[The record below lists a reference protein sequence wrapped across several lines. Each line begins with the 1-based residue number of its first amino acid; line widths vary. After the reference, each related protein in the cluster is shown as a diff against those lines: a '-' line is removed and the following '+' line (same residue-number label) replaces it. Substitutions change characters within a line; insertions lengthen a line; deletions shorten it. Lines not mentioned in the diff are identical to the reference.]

1 MRSALATRRNPFRM
15 RFRCACTRRSTRS
28 RSLSVAAGFVER
40 LNAGSILVADGATAT
55 NYQQM
60 GMAIGVA
67 PDEWVFD
74 EPDKVRGLHAAF
86 IDAGADI
93 ILTDTFGGTSLRL
106 RESRYAGRAT
116 ELNRRA
122 AELAPT
128 AAAARDGVLVAGS
141 MGPTG
146 MLMEPLGELT
156 AAAAADA
163 YREQAAALED
173 GGVDLL
179 LLETFF
185 ALDEAL
191 AAIEGIRRATALP
204 LAVSFSFDQG
214 TRTMM
219 GLSPTRMLEAIA
231 PLGVAAIGA
240 NCGRSLADM
249 ERVVAELAAADAGI
263 PLWIKP
269 NAGMP
274 RMIGDVARYDTGP
287 AEMADYAMRFVEAG
301 ARIIGGCCGT
311 SPEHV
316 RCMIAAG

>member
-1 MRSALATRRNPFRM
+1 MTR
-15 RFRCACTRRSTRS
+15 
-28 RSLSVAAGFVER
+28 GFVER
-40 LNAGSILVADGATAT
+40 LNAGDLLFADGATAT

-60 GMAIGVA
+60 GMGIGVA

-74 EPDKVRGLHAAF
+74 QPDAVRGLHSAF

-106 RESRYAGRAT
+106 RESRYAGRTT

-122 AELAPT
+122 AELARE
-128 AAAARDGVLVAGS
+128 AAGAREGVLVAGS

-146 MLMEPLGELT
+146 MLMEPLGDLT

-163 YREQAAALED
+163 YGEQAAALSSA
-173 GGVDLL
+173 GVDLL

-191 AAIEGIRRATALP
+191 AAIEGIRRASALP
-204 LAVSFSFDQG
+204 LVVSFSFDQG

-219 GLSPTRMLEAIA
+219 GLSPTKMVEAIR

-249 ERVVAELAAADAGI
+249 ERVVAELAALHAGI

-269 NAGMP
+269 NAGLP
-274 RMIGDVARYDTGP
+274 RMVGDVARYDTGP
-287 AEMADYAMRFVEAG
+287 DEMADYAKRFVEAG
-301 ARIIGGCCGT
+301 ARVIGGCCGT
-311 SPEHV
+311 TPEHT
-316 RCMIAAG
+316 RCMIAAASGGRLRVRGQD